1 MDRAR
6 AALRE
11 AEAACTRAILL
22 DRQGRT
28 GEALSV
34 WRSLFGDLFPL
45 S

>member
-1 MDRAR
+1 MNRAR
-6 AALRE
+6 TALLE

-28 GEALSV
+28 GEALSE
-34 WRSLFGDLFPL
+34 WRALFGSLFPA

>member
-1 MDRAR
+1 MRHAQT
-6 AALRE
+6 ALQE
-11 AEAACTRAILL
+11 AEASGTRAILL

-45 S
+45 